1 MILLY
6 KEVYKYSCIFIYI
19 TIIKGKKGKMLCITE
34 GNDTFIKDIVY

>member
-6 KEVYKYSCIFIYI
+6 KEVYDYSRIFIYI
-19 TIIKGKKGKMLCITE
+19 TIIKGKMLCITK